1 MEGTS
6 VFSTKGSR
14 YSFHARRYRK
24 VPMVTSAGRLNGCM
38 NRWGAASAW
47 GYHGVGIALTRRDVM
62 SIGSVIA

>member
-14 YSFHARRYRK
+14 YSFYAPRYRK
-24 VPMVTSAGRLNGCM
+24 VPTLISAGRPNGSM
-38 NRWGAASAW
+38 IRWGAASAW